1 MLKKRLCGLRFYPEM
16 FVGRFDLRIPF
27 LSNNNSN
34 KVNHFWTLFLKDSI
48 VLQSVFTNAREKL
61 SKEWEENDDDNE
73 EDEGDEE
80 EDPVATPS
88 AR

>member
-1 MLKKRLCGLRFYPEM
+1 M
-16 FVGRFDLRIPF
+16 
-27 LSNNNSN
+27 
-34 KVNHFWTLFLKDSI
+34 
-48 VLQSVFTNAREKL
+48 LQSVFTNAREKL